1 MAKKRKKKR
10 IEEEAEVPLSA
21 MIDVTFLL
29 LTYFIMT
36 QTEVIE
42 EAYIAMNMVA
52 PNPGP
57 PPEVKPTIFDIKVFE
72 NDYVVQG
79 RAFKEID
86 SLGAYLANFAR
97 ETQGAEITIDLKLQ
111 GRAKTKRL
119 VDLLDILAKEGLEK
133 KINIAF
139 LQ

>member
-1 MAKKRKKKR
+1 MGKKHKKKR
-10 IEEEAEVPLSA
+10 IETEAEVPLSA

-57 PPEVKPTIFDIKVFE
+57 PPEVKPTIFDIKVFSE
-72 NDYVVQG
+72 NYYCQG

-86 SLGAYLANFAR
+86 SLAAYLADFA
-97 ETQGAEITIDLKLQ
+97 
-111 GRAKTKRL
+111 
-119 VDLLDILAKEGLEK
+119 
-133 KINIAF
+133 
-139 LQ
+139 